1 MHNLETIR
9 TALSTKLPAAL
20 VNNILKTFSDC
31 VAKLNTGDY
40 QACLNNA
47 GLFSEHVL
55 RALIFDA
62 PGSVPKEIKNF
73 SDAVKL
79 LDKSSISSEALR
91 VLVPRILASSAY
103 DLRSKRGAVHVKG
116 VDPQKR
122 DAVLALTSSSWALA
136 ELLAEYGNIVGVQLD
151 TVIASLM
158 RRKLPLIEHINGEPV
173 VTADVPTHLEAL
185 LIIDGHPEGVSRRE
199 LGKLV
204 KRSPSSVTHALTKL
218 ATERWANESDGRG
231 CITGTG
237 EDALAKVI
245 Q

>member
-9 TALSTKLPAAL
+9 TALSSKLPPVL
-20 VNNILKTFSDC
+20 VNDILRSFSDC
-31 VAKLNTGDY
+31 VANLNSGNY
-40 QACLNNA
+40 KGCLNDA

-55 RALIFDA
+55 RALTFDA
-62 PGSVPKEIKNF
+62 TGSVPKEIKNF
-73 SDAVKL
+73 AEAAKL
-79 LDKSSISSEALR
+79 IEKSSITSEALR
-91 VLVPRILASSAY
+91 VLVPRILGSSAY

-122 DAVLALTSSSWALA
+122 DAVLAVTASSWTLA
-136 ELLAEYGNIVGVQLD
+136 ELLAEYGNIVGPALD

-158 RRKLPLIEHINGEPV
+158 RRKLPLVEHINGEPV

-185 LIIDGHPEGVSRRE
+185 LIIDGHPEGVSRRD

-218 ATERWANESDGRG
+218 DDERLAHQSSGLWF
-231 CITGTG
+231 ITGKG
-237 EDALAKVI
+237 EESIANLL
-245 Q
+245 